1 MGREDCE
8 IEQGELLPDEQDNL
22 QSRLKEYRLHKSRSE
37 QIKPYYLFNDAQMA
51 DLISKMP
58 RTKEELLNV
67 NGFGPVKVE
76 KYGDEIL
83 DIINLR

>member
-1 MGREDCE
+1 MKSKLR
-8 IEQGELLPDEQDNL
+8 
-22 QSRLKEYRLHKSRSE
+22 EYRLHKSRSE

-67 NGFGPVKVE
+67 NGFGTVKVE
-76 KYGDEIL
+76 KYRAEIVEIVKSRGVPNERRGKKEN
-83 DIINLR
+83 DARG